1 MTLATPAIPS
11 NVSPLASPS
20 IVNAT
25 MNSSAVIVLVPSV
38 ADCTAVVTRFLCTDS
53 AEAIPFGASR
63 TPKEASL
70 RHLIDDALCLS
81 LCKVKQSTFASFSV
95 DLIDQAMQSNPSK
108 SFHHII
114 WMSIEVE
121 RFAVAHIMQLAVS
134 SFPIIDTI
142 EEVIDL
148 FDASFEKV
156 SIVFAECLIA
166 DFEVLFHG
174 LSMPFW
180 FSFVNNYLF
189 IAS

>member
-38 ADCTAVVTRFLCTDS
+38 ANCTAVVARFLCTDS
-53 AEAIPFGASR
+53 AEAVAFRASR
-63 TPKEASL
+63 TPKETGL
-70 RHLIDDALCLS
+70 HHLIDDALCLG
-81 LCKVKQSTFASFSV
+81 LGKVKQSTLAPLSV
-95 DLIDQAMQSNPSK
+95 DLIDQAMQRNLSE

-114 WMSIEVE
+114 WMSVEVK
-121 RFAVAHIMQLAVS
+121 RFAVAHIVQLAVS
-134 SFPIIDTI
+134 SFPIIDAI

-156 SIVFAECLIA
+156 SIVFAEGLVT
-166 DFEVLFHG
+166 DF
-174 LSMPFW
+174 
-180 FSFVNNYLF
+180 
-189 IAS
+189 